1 MKTVTPTNR
10 LTFNDWARY
19 IKAEADRAK
28 YGRRSLTLK
37 RKAQHDEPCR
47 RFSL

>member
-37 RKAQHDEPCR
+37 RRPEHDELCR
-47 RFSL
+47 RYLL